1 LAAIFNGIYQF
12 LLKLANMKIVVKYI
26 RYIYSIYALIT
37 FIIVMLMVMPFVFL
51 SLPFGRV
58 RGGNFIYN
66 LCRIWATVW
75 YFFLG
80 VRHQEIHEIEH
91 EKSQQYIFIANHNS
105 YMDIPPIVRIA
116 HNPLRILG
124 KYESSKIPI
133 FGWIYREAVILVDR
147 SNPERRAQ
155 SVRALKQAIADGL
168 SIFIFPEGTFN
179 ESENPLKSFFDGAF
193 RIAIE
198 TQTPIK
204 PLLFIDTME
213 RMHFSTVFSI
223 TPGKSR
229 VVYLADIPV
238 AGLTMEDL
246 PALKERAFQQME
258 EGLKRYRKYPTVLS
272 VF

>member
-1 LAAIFNGIYQF
+1 
-12 LLKLANMKIVVKYI
+12 M
-26 RYIYSIYALIT
+26 
-37 FIIVMLMVMPFVFL
+37 IVMLMVMPFVFL

-58 RGGNFIYN
+58 KGGNLIYH
-66 LCRIWATVW
+66 LCKIWAGVW

-105 YMDIPPIVRIA
+105 YMDIPPVVLIA

-124 KYESSKIPI
+124 KFESSKIPI
-133 FGWIYREAVILVDR
+133 FGWIYREAVIMVDR

-155 SVRALKQAIADGL
+155 SVRDLKQAIADGL

-179 ESENPLKSFFDGAF
+179 ESENPLKSFYDGAF

-204 PLLFIDTME
+204 PLLFIDTIE
-213 RMHFSTVFSI
+213 RMHFSTVFS
-223 TPGKSR
+223 
-229 VVYLADIPV
+229 
-238 AGLTMEDL
+238 
-246 PALKERAFQQME
+246 
-258 EGLKRYRKYPTVLS
+258 
-272 VF
+272 

>member
-1 LAAIFNGIYQF
+1 MAAIFNVIHRI
-12 LLKLANMKIVVKYI
+12 LLKLAAMKMVVKSI
-26 RYIYSIYALIT
+26 RYIYSIYALLT
-37 FIIVMLMVMPFVFL
+37 FMMVMLMVMPFVFL

-58 RGGNFIYN
+58 KGGNLIYH
-66 LCRIWATVW
+66 LCKIWAGVW

-105 YMDIPPIVRIA
+105 YMDIPPVVLIA

-124 KYESSKIPI
+124 KFESSKIPI
-133 FGWIYREAVILVDR
+133 FGWIYREAVIMVDR

-155 SVRALKQAIADGL
+155 SVRDLKQAIADGL

-179 ESENPLKSFFDGAF
+179 ESENPLKSFYDGAF

-204 PLLFIDTME
+204 PLLFIDTIE

-238 AGLTMEDL
+238 AGLTLDDL
-246 PALKERAFQQME
+246 PDLKARAYKQME
-258 EGLKRYRKYPTVLS
+258 EGLRRYRKYPTVLS

>member
-1 LAAIFNGIYQF
+1 MLMLAPMKWGIR
-12 LLKLANMKIVVKYI
+12 II
-26 RYIYSIYALIT
+26 RYIYSLYALIT
-37 FIIVMLMVMPFVFL
+37 FVFVMLCVMPFVFL
-51 SLPFGRV
+51 ALPFGRV
-58 RGGNFIYN
+58 KGGNFIYH
-66 LCRIWATVW
+66 LCKIWAGVW
-75 YFFLG
+75 YVFLG

-91 EKSQQYIFIANHNS
+91 EKSRQYIFIANHNS
-105 YMDIPPIVRIA
+105 YMDIPPIVLIA
-116 HNPLRILG
+116 HSPLRILG
-124 KYESSKIPI
+124 KYESSKIPV
-133 FGWIYREAVILVDR
+133 FGWIYSKAVILVDR
-147 SNPERRAQ
+147 SNAERRSQ
-155 SVRALKQAIADGL
+155 SVRALKQAIEDGL
-168 SIFIFPEGTFN
+168 SIFLFPEGTFN
-179 ESENPLKSFFDGAF
+179 ESEQPLKSFFDGAF

-238 AGLTMEDL
+238 EGLTMEDL
-246 PALKERAFQQME
+246 PALKAKAYQLME

>member
-1 LAAIFNGIYQF
+1 MKPFIKVVQFIYCLYVILVFASLTILAAIALLF
-12 LLKLANMKIVVKYI
+12 L
-26 RYIYSIYALIT
+26 
-37 FIIVMLMVMPFVFL
+37 
-51 SLPFGRV
+51 LPFGLKQLGNRV
-58 RGGNFIYN
+58 YFI
-66 LCRIWATVW
+66 CRYWSKILYLFIGFKHKEIYEAP
-75 YFFLG
+75 
-80 VRHQEIHEIEH
+80 HQFNRPH
-91 EKSQQYIFIANHNS
+91 IFVGNHNS
-105 YMDIPPIVRIA
+105 YMDIPPVVLIA

-124 KYESSKIPI
+124 KFESSKIPI
-133 FGWIYREAVILVDR
+133 FGWIYREAVIMVDR

-155 SVRALKQAIADGL
+155 SVRDLKQAIADGL

-179 ESENPLKSFFDGAF
+179 ESENPLKSFYDGAF

-204 PLLFIDTME
+204 PLLFIDTIE

-238 AGLTMEDL
+238 AGLTLDDL
-246 PALKERAFQQME
+246 PDLKARAYKQME
-258 EGLKRYRKYPTVLS
+258 EGLRRYRKYPTVLS

>member
-1 LAAIFNGIYQF
+1 
-12 LLKLANMKIVVKYI
+12 MKMVVKSI
-26 RYIYSIYALIT
+26 RYIYSIYALLT
-37 FIIVMLMVMPFVFL
+37 FMIVMLMVMPFVFL

-58 RGGNFIYN
+58 KGGNLIYH
-66 LCRIWATVW
+66 LCKIWAGVW

-105 YMDIPPIVRIA
+105 YMDIPPVVLIA

-124 KYESSKIPI
+124 KFESSKIPI
-133 FGWIYREAVILVDR
+133 FGWIYREAVIMVDR

-155 SVRALKQAIADGL
+155 SVRDLKQAIADGL

-179 ESENPLKSFFDGAF
+179 ESENPLKSFYDGAF

-204 PLLFIDTME
+204 PLLFIDTIE

-238 AGLTMEDL
+238 AGLTLDDL
-246 PALKERAFQQME
+246 PDLKARAYKQME
-258 EGLKRYRKYPTVLS
+258 EGLRRYRKYPTVLS

>member
-1 LAAIFNGIYQF
+1 MLA
-12 LLKLANMKIVVKYI
+12 
-26 RYIYSIYALIT
+26 
-37 FIIVMLMVMPFVFL
+37 VMPFVFL

-58 RGGNFIYN
+58 TGGNMIYN
-66 LCRIWATVW
+66 LCMIWGRVW
-75 YFFLG
+75 YIFLG

-105 YMDIPPIVRIA
+105 YMDIPPIVLIA

-124 KYESSKIPI
+124 KYESSKIPV
-133 FGWIYREAVILVDR
+133 FGWIYKEAVILVDR
-147 SNPERRAQ
+147 SSPERRSK
-155 SVRALKQAIADGL
+155 SVRALKQAITDGL

-179 ESENPLKSFFDGAF
+179 ESEQPLKSFFDGAF

-204 PLLFIDTME
+204 PLLFIDTIE
-213 RMHFSTVFSI
+213 RMHFSTLFSM

-229 VVYLADIPV
+229 VVYLADISV
-238 AGLTMEDL
+238 AGLTIEDL
-246 PALKERAFQQME
+246 PALKEKAYKQME
-258 EGLKRYRKYPTVLS
+258 EGLKRYRKYPTILS

>member
-1 LAAIFNGIYQF
+1 
-12 LLKLANMKIVVKYI
+12 MKMVVKSI
-26 RYIYSIYALIT
+26 RYIYSIYALLT
-37 FIIVMLMVMPFVFL
+37 FMMVMLMVMPFVFL

-58 RGGNFIYN
+58 KGGNLIYH
-66 LCRIWATVW
+66 LCKIWAGVW

-105 YMDIPPIVRIA
+105 YMDIPPVVLIA

-124 KYESSKIPI
+124 KFESSKIPI
-133 FGWIYREAVILVDR
+133 FGWIYREAVIMVDR

-155 SVRALKQAIADGL
+155 SVRDLKQAIADGL

-179 ESENPLKSFFDGAF
+179 ESENPLKSFYDGAF

-204 PLLFIDTME
+204 PLLFIDTIE

-238 AGLTMEDL
+238 AGLTLDDL
-246 PALKERAFQQME
+246 PDLKTRAYKQME
-258 EGLKRYRKYPTVLS
+258 EGLRRYRKYPTVLS

>member
-1 LAAIFNGIYQF
+1 
-12 LLKLANMKIVVKYI
+12 MKMVVKSI
-26 RYIYSIYALIT
+26 RYIYSIYALLT
-37 FIIVMLMVMPFVFL
+37 FMMVMLMVMPFVFL

-58 RGGNFIYN
+58 KGGNLIYH
-66 LCRIWATVW
+66 LCKIWAGVW

-105 YMDIPPIVRIA
+105 YMDIPPVVLIA

-124 KYESSKIPI
+124 KFESSKIPI
-133 FGWIYREAVILVDR
+133 FGWIYREAVIMVDR

-155 SVRALKQAIADGL
+155 SVRDLKQAIADGL

-179 ESENPLKSFFDGAF
+179 ESENPLKSFYDGAF

-204 PLLFIDTME
+204 PLLFIDTIE

-238 AGLTMEDL
+238 AGLTLDDL
-246 PALKERAFQQME
+246 PDLKARAYKQME
-258 EGLKRYRKYPTVLS
+258 EGLRRYRKYPTVLS

>member
-1 LAAIFNGIYQF
+1 
-12 LLKLANMKIVVKYI
+12 MKMVVKSI
-26 RYIYSIYALIT
+26 RYIYSIYALLT
-37 FIIVMLMVMPFVFL
+37 FMIVMLMVMPFVFL

-58 RGGNFIYN
+58 KGGNLIYH
-66 LCRIWATVW
+66 LCKIWAGVW

-105 YMDIPPIVRIA
+105 YMDIPPVVLIA

-124 KYESSKIPI
+124 KFESSKIPI
-133 FGWIYREAVILVDR
+133 FGWIYREAVIMVDR

-155 SVRALKQAIADGL
+155 SVRDLKQAIADGL

-179 ESENPLKSFFDGAF
+179 ESENPLKSFYDGAF

-204 PLLFIDTME
+204 PLLFIDTIE

-238 AGLTMEDL
+238 AGLTLDDL
-246 PALKERAFQQME
+246 PDLKTRAYKQME
-258 EGLKRYRKYPTVLS
+258 EGLRRYRKYPTVLS

>member
-1 LAAIFNGIYQF
+1 
-12 LLKLANMKIVVKYI
+12 MKMVVKSI
-26 RYIYSIYALIT
+26 RYIYSIYALLT
-37 FIIVMLMVMPFVFL
+37 FMIVMLMVMPFVFL

-58 RGGNFIYN
+58 KGGNLIYH
-66 LCRIWATVW
+66 LCKIWAGVW

-105 YMDIPPIVRIA
+105 YMDIPPVVLIA

-124 KYESSKIPI
+124 KFESSKIPI
-133 FGWIYREAVILVDR
+133 FGWIYREAVIMVDR
-147 SNPERRAQ
+147 SNPETRAQ
-155 SVRALKQAIADGL
+155 SVRDLKQAIADGL

-179 ESENPLKSFFDGAF
+179 ESENPLKSFYDGAF

-204 PLLFIDTME
+204 PLLFIDTIE

-238 AGLTMEDL
+238 AGLTLDDL
-246 PALKERAFQQME
+246 PDLKARAYKQME
-258 EGLKRYRKYPTVLS
+258 EGLRRYRKYPTVLS

>member
-1 LAAIFNGIYQF
+1 LAAIFNVIHRI
-12 LLKLANMKIVVKYI
+12 LLKLAAMKMVVKSI
-26 RYIYSIYALIT
+26 RYIYSIYALLT
-37 FIIVMLMVMPFVFL
+37 FMIVMLMVMPFVFL

-58 RGGNFIYN
+58 KGGNLIYH
-66 LCRIWATVW
+66 LCKIWAGVW

-105 YMDIPPIVRIA
+105 YMDIPPVVLIA

-124 KYESSKIPI
+124 KFESSKIPI
-133 FGWIYREAVILVDR
+133 FGWIYREAVIMVDR

-155 SVRALKQAIADGL
+155 SVRDLKQAIADGL

-179 ESENPLKSFFDGAF
+179 ESENPLKSFYDGAF

-204 PLLFIDTME
+204 PLLFIDTIE
-213 RMHFSTVFSI
+213 RMHFSSVFSI

-238 AGLTMEDL
+238 AGLTLDDL
-246 PALKERAFQQME
+246 PDLKARAYKQME
-258 EGLKRYRKYPTVLS
+258 EGLRRYRKYPTVLS

>member
-1 LAAIFNGIYQF
+1 
-12 LLKLANMKIVVKYI
+12 MKRVIHLI

-37 FIIVMLMVMPFVFL
+37 FTLVMLLIMPFVFL

-58 RGGNFIYN
+58 KGGNLIYY
-66 LCRIWATVW
+66 LCNIWATVW

-80 VRHQEIHEIEH
+80 VRHQEIHEIKH

-124 KYESSKIPI
+124 KYESSKIPV
-133 FGWIYREAVILVDR
+133 FGWIYKEAVILVDR
-147 SNPERRAQ
+147 SNAERRSQ

-179 ESENPLKSFFDGAF
+179 ESEQPLKSFFDGAF

-204 PLLFIDTME
+204 PLLFIDTIE
-213 RMHFSTVFSI
+213 RMHFSSVFTI

-238 AGLTMEDL
+238 TGLTMEDL
-246 PALKERAFQQME
+246 PALKEKAYLQME

>member
-1 LAAIFNGIYQF
+1 
-12 LLKLANMKIVVKYI
+12 M
-26 RYIYSIYALIT
+26 
-37 FIIVMLMVMPFVFL
+37 IVMLMVMPFVFL

-58 RGGNFIYN
+58 KGGNLIYH
-66 LCRIWATVW
+66 LCKIWAGVW

-91 EKSQQYIFIANHNS
+91 EKSQQYIFISNHNS
-105 YMDIPPIVRIA
+105 YMDIPPVVLIA

-124 KYESSKIPI
+124 KFESSKIPI
-133 FGWIYREAVILVDR
+133 FGWIYREAVIMVDR

-155 SVRALKQAIADGL
+155 SVRDLKQAIADGL

-179 ESENPLKSFFDGAF
+179 ESENPLKSFYDGAF

-204 PLLFIDTME
+204 PLLFIDTIE

-238 AGLTMEDL
+238 AGLTLDDL
-246 PALKERAFQQME
+246 PDLKARAYKQME
-258 EGLKRYRKYPTVLS
+258 EGLRRYRKYPTVLS

>member
-1 LAAIFNGIYQF
+1 
-12 LLKLANMKIVVKYI
+12 MKMVVKSI
-26 RYIYSIYALIT
+26 RYIYSIYALLT
-37 FIIVMLMVMPFVFL
+37 FMMVMLMVMPFVFL

-58 RGGNFIYN
+58 KGGNLIYH
-66 LCRIWATVW
+66 LCKIWAGVW

-105 YMDIPPIVRIA
+105 YMDIPPVVLIA

-124 KYESSKIPI
+124 KFESSKIPI
-133 FGWIYREAVILVDR
+133 FGWIYREAVIMVDR

-155 SVRALKQAIADGL
+155 SVRDLKQAIADGL

-179 ESENPLKSFFDGAF
+179 ESENPLKSFYDGAF

-204 PLLFIDTME
+204 PLLFIDTIE

-238 AGLTMEDL
+238 VGLTLDDL
-246 PALKERAFQQME
+246 PDLKTRAYKQME
-258 EGLKRYRKYPTVLS
+258 EGLRRYRKYPTVLS

>member
-1 LAAIFNGIYQF
+1 M
-12 LLKLANMKIVVKYI
+12 LKLAAMKMAVKTI
-26 RYIYSIYALIT
+26 RHLYSIYALIT
-37 FIIVMLMVMPFVFL
+37 FVAVMLVLMPFVFI
-51 SLPFGRV
+51 SLAFGRV
-58 RGGNFIYN
+58 KGGNYIYH
-66 LCRIWATVW
+66 LCKIWASVW
-75 YFFLG
+75 YVFLG

-105 YMDIPPIVRIA
+105 YMDIPPIVLIA
-116 HNPLRILG
+116 HSPLRILG
-124 KYESSKIPI
+124 KYESSKIPL
-133 FGWIYREAVILVDR
+133 FGWMYKQAVILVDR

-155 SVRALKQAIADGL
+155 SVRELKQAIDDGL
-168 SIFIFPEGTFN
+168 SIFLFPEGTFN
-179 ESENPLKSFFDGAF
+179 ESEQPLKSFFDGAF

-204 PLLFIDTME
+204 PLLFIDTIE
-213 RMHFSTVFSI
+213 RMHFSSVFSI

-238 AGLTMEDL
+238 KGLTMEDL
-246 PALKERAFQQME
+246 PALKAKAYQLME